1 MLEILQISSYTPF
14 GNKSE
19 TKMAVKVV
27 DLFCGAGGLTHGL
40 HLAGLDVVAGIDLE
54 GDCRVAYES
63 NNDSLFIEK
72 DISLVTKEEIDNLFE
87 GASVRVLAG
96 CAPCQPFSKYTQGK
110 DKKNDKKWPLLYE
123 FERLIRATNPEIVT
137 MENVPDVTKHSV
149 YDDFYNSLSS
159 MGYHIW
165 ADRIECVD
173 FGVPQN
179 RVRHVLLASK
189 FAPISLVKPKS
200 DIMLTVKDCIGGLT
214 ALEAGQTD
222 PKDPLHKASK
232 LSEINLK
239 RILHS
244 KPGGTWRDWPPELI
258 ASCHAKE
265 SGQGYGSVYG
275 RMSWD
280 KPSPTITTLCY
291 GFGNGRFGHPEQ
303 HRAISL
309 REAALLQT
317 FPITYSFAQPGESIK
332 MKNVG
337 RMIGNA
343 VPVNLGKAIG
353 LSIVQHLSEFQP
365 AALK

>member
-1 MLEILQISSYTPF
+1 MS
-14 GNKSE
+14 
-19 TKMAVKVV
+19 VKVV

-40 HLAGLDVVAGIDLE
+40 HLAGLNVVAGIDLE

-72 DISLVTKEEIDNLFE
+72 DISLVNKDEIDHLFE

-123 FERLIRATNPEIVT
+123 FERLIRETNPEIVT

-159 MGYHIW
+159 MGYHVW

-189 FAPISLVKPKS
+189 LAPISLVRPQS
-200 DIMLTVKDCIGGLT
+200 HIPLTVKDCIGSLT

-244 KPGGTWRDWPPELI
+244 KPGGTWKDWPTELI
-258 ASCHAKE
+258 ASCHTKK

-275 RMSWD
+275 RMSWE

-317 FPITYSFAQPGESIK
+317 FPITYSFAHPSEPIK

-353 LSIVQHLSEFQP
+353 LSILQHLSEVQP